1 MDILELSKYNQQLG
15 REILEQT
22 PLIPAWEGIGARVNI
37 VGSMKTG
44 LMVKNRDIDLHIYT
58 DRLFIA
64 ESFSVMRQLAE
75 EMSLKEIQYI
85 NSIDTEE
92 ECIEWHV
99 VYKDKYSN
107 PWKFDMIH
115 IRSGSKYDGVV
126 EKVTDAIIRRLTPET
141 RQAILQIK
149 YDIPSTIHIR
159 SIEIYQAVLSSGVRS
174 FKEFEEWRRVNPLTD
189 TLDWM
194 P

>member
-22 PLIPAWEGIGARVNI
+22 PLIPAWESIGVRVNI

-58 DRLFIA
+58 DRLSIA

-99 VYKDKYSN
+99 VYEDKYAN
-107 PWKFDMIH
+107 PWKFDTIH
-115 IRSGSKYDGVV
+115 IRSGSKYLGVGV
-126 EKVTDAIIRRLTPET
+126 KETTASISRLTHE
-141 RQAILQIK
+141 
-149 YDIPSTIHIR
+149 
-159 SIEIYQAVLSSGVRS
+159 
-174 FKEFEEWRRVNPLTD
+174 N
-189 TLDWM
+189 
-194 P
+194 